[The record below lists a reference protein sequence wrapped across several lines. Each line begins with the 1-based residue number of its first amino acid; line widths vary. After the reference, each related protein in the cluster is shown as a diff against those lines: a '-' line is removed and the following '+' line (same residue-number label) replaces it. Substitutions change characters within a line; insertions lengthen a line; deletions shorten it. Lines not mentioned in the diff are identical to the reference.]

1 MNRISIALDNFGRAV
16 LSNVEEM
23 GKILLLFVSTLVWM
37 VRPPLKVRL
46 IFKQMEFVGVKS
58 IYVVVLTGT
67 FTGMVL
73 ALQSYYGFRMFSA
86 ESLVGSTVALSMTRE
101 LGPVLTALM
110 VTARAGSA
118 MAAELGTMRVTEQ
131 IDALYVMATNPVKHL
146 IVPRIVASVF
156 MLPILTIVS
165 DFMGIMGGYFVG
177 VTILN
182 INEGSF
188 VRNITRYVDLDD
200 LYNGLI
206 KAAVFG
212 LILSLVGCY
221 KGFNTSGGA
230 EGVGRATTEAVVL
243 SSITIL
249 ISDYFLTAIMF

>member
-1 MNRISIALDNFGRAV
+1 
-16 LSNVEEM
+16 
-23 GKILLLFVSTLVWM
+23 
-37 VRPPLKVRL
+37 
-46 IFKQMEFVGVKS
+46 
-58 IYVVVLTGT
+58 
-67 FTGMVL
+67 
-73 ALQSYYGFRMFSA
+73 
-86 ESLVGSTVALSMTRE
+86 
-101 LGPVLTALM
+101 
-110 VTARAGSA
+110 
-118 MAAELGTMRVTEQ
+118 
-131 IDALYVMATNPVKHL
+131 VKHL